1 MRKMPIGEASRLPSR
16 TGVYLF
22 TDQRGNVLYVGKAK
36 DIRRRVAQHVRERFP
51 KASENPARKQR
62 KRILMAATHSVAWLP
77 ADTELE
83 ALLLEESLIKTHRP
97 SYNRRQNKFTRHVYL
112 EISLDG
118 AVYTVRMT
126 DQPGTPRSHGP
137 FFDKFYAQRLVA
149 VLDEQFGISPP
160 CGGGLRAKVP
170 RPDAAER
177 FLLGYDDGLTHS
189 LQEEIG
195 RLASSLQ
202 FERAAT
208 VRDQLSFCESYLL
221 RQAFVRSF
229 AFGTL
234 LVSEVLPARGSE
246 HYLFVRGKLVDH
258 ASRSIPESWKN
269 GSARPELGPPE
280 PQWLLFERA
289 LVVYS
294 WLHTSPRRKGALV
307 LRETEAQ
314 NDRWRHHC
322 LDGRD
327 DAGVMGSQ
335 VLGDSNPYDSAG
347 IHIRKGRP

>member
-1 MRKMPIGEASRLPSR
+1 MRKMPIGEASRLPSC

-22 TDQRGNVLYVGKAK
+22 SDQHGNILYVGKAK
-36 DIRRRVAQHVRERFP
+36 DIRRRVAQHIREGFP
-51 KASENPARKQR
+51 RASENPTRTRR

-97 SYNRRQNKFTRHVYL
+97 AYNRRQNKFTRQVYL
-112 EISLDG
+112 EVSLDG
-118 AVYTVRMT
+118 TTHTVRIT
-126 DQPGTPRSHGP
+126 NHPETSRSYGP

-149 VLDEQFGISPP
+149 VLDEQFGISPS
-160 CGGGLRAKVP
+160 CGGGLRGKVA
-170 RPDAAER
+170 RPHAAER
-177 FLLGYDDGLTHS
+177 FLLGYDDGLIRS
-189 LQEEIG
+189 LQEEIE

-208 VRDQLSFCESYLL
+208 VRDQLSFCERFLR

-234 LVSEVLPARGSE
+234 VVSEAQPPRGSE
-246 HYLFVRGKLVDH
+246 HYLFDRGQLVDH
-258 ASRSIPESWKN
+258 ANCGIPERWEN
-269 GSARPELGPPE
+269 RSAGTDLGPPE
-280 PQWLLFERA
+280 TRWLLFERA

-294 WLHTSPRRKGALV
+294 WLNTGSSRKGAQI

-314 NDRWRHHC
+314 NDRRRHHC
-322 LDGRD
+322 LDGRH
-327 DAGVMGSQ
+327 DAGVMGS
-335 VLGDSNPYDSAG
+335 
-347 IHIRKGRP
+347 